1 MKTID
6 GKTLKEM
13 FVSASNNLYN
23 HYPEVDALNV
33 FPVPDGDTGM
43 NMSMTMTNGA
53 KFVKDV
59 ETDDVYTVAN
69 TFAKGLLMGARGN
82 SGVITSQIFRGFAQS
97 LEGKKTISAPAFAE
111 AFKNGAKVAY
121 KAVIR
126 PVEGTILTVVREAS
140 AALNDYADSSIE
152 IEQAMEKLLSEAKKS
167 LKRTPDLLPVLKEV
181 GVVDSG
187 GAGLVKIFEGM
198 LSFLKGKFIERED
211 NSSHEKAKVE
221 SPIGDMDKDDEFGY
235 CTEFIMRLGPA
246 EEKEKFDEQAF
257 KATLIERGNSI
268 VVVRDDDIVKVHIH
282 TLNPG
287 NILTFAQSYGEFVTI
302 KVENMTEQHSKLQT
316 PPSLKKK
323 EEEQAAPVKTV
334 PTQQYGLVAI
344 SAGKGID
351 EMFTAMGANEIV
363 SGGQT
368 MNPSIEDIAN
378 ACRKCNAKT
387 VYVFPNNSN
396 IVMAAVQAADVLSDE
411 FKVYVVPT
419 KTIPQGIAACSVFN
433 EDVSPAENFK
443 TMKEELKNIHSG
455 SVTYAIKDTKMNGVE
470 VKKDYFMGIYEKKII
485 SCHKRVAHALYDLLD
500 AMVNEETFLITVLVG
515 ADINDERMNNIAE
528 KITKKYENIEID
540 IRRGDQPV
548 YSFLV
553 GVE

>member
-59 ETDDVYTVAN
+59 DSEDIYQVAN

-82 SGVITSQIFRGFAQS
+82 SGVITSQIFRGFAQA
-97 LEGKKTISAPAFAE
+97 LEGKKSASAVQLAE

-126 PVEGTILTVVREAS
+126 PVEGTILTVVRESS
-140 AALNDYADSSIE
+140 AALDDFAEASTSVEEAI
-152 IEQAMEKLLSEAKKS
+152 EKLVSEAKKS

-198 LSFLKGKFIERED
+198 LSFLKGKFIEREE
-211 NSSHEKAKVE
+211 NASQEKAKVE

-246 EEKEKFDEQAF
+246 DEKEKFEEQAF
-257 KATLIERGNSI
+257 KATLVERGNSI

-323 EEEQAAPVKTV
+323 EEEVKAAPVV
-334 PTQQYGLVAI
+334 PTEPYGLVAI
-344 SAGKGID
+344 SAGAGID
-351 EMFTAMGANEIV
+351 EMFTAIGANQIV

-378 ACRKCNAKT
+378 ACRKCCAKT

-443 TMKEELKNIHSG
+443 TMKEEIKHIHSG

-470 VKKDYFMGIYEKKII
+470 VKKDYFMGIFEKKII

-500 AMVNEETFLITVLVG
+500 AMVNEETFLITILVG
-515 ADINDERMNNIAE
+515 ADINDQRMKDIGE

>member
-59 ETDDVYTVAN
+59 ESDDAYQVAN

-82 SGVITSQIFRGFAQS
+82 SGVITSQIFRGFAQA
-97 LEGKKTISAPAFAE
+97 LEGKKSATAIQLAE
-111 AFKNGAKVAY
+111 ALKNGAKVAY

-126 PVEGTILTVVREAS
+126 PVEGTILTVVRESS
-140 AALNDYADSSIE
+140 AAVDDFVEASTTIE
-152 IEQAMEKLLSEAKKS
+152 EVFEKLVSEAKKS

-198 LSFLKGKFIERED
+198 LSFLKGKFIEREE
-211 NSSHEKAKVE
+211 NASQEKAKVE
-221 SPIGDMDKDDEFGY
+221 SPIGDMDKDEEFGY

-246 EEKEKFDEQAF
+246 DEKEKFEEQAF
-257 KATLIERGNSI
+257 KATLVERGNSI

-316 PPSLKKK
+316 PPNLKKK
-323 EEEQAAPVKTV
+323 EEEAKPV
-334 PTQQYGLVAI
+334 PTAPTQPYGLVAI

-351 EMFTAMGANEIV
+351 EMFTAIGANEIV

-433 EDVSPAENFK
+433 EDVSPVENFK
-443 TMKEELKNIHSG
+443 TMKEEIKHIHSG

-485 SCHKRVAHALYDLLD
+485 SCHRRVAHALYDLLN
-500 AMVNEETFLITVLVG
+500 AMVTEETFLITILVG
-515 ADINDERMNNIAE
+515 ADINDERMKNITE

>member
-59 ETDDVYTVAN
+59 DSDDIYQVAN
-69 TFAKGLLMGARGN
+69 TFAKGLFMGARGN

-97 LEGKKTISAPAFAE
+97 LEGKKTASAVQLAE

-126 PVEGTILTVVREAS
+126 PVEGTILTVVRESS
-140 AALNDYADSSIE
+140 AALDEFAEASTSVEEAI
-152 IEQAMEKLLSEAKKS
+152 EKLVSEAKIS

-198 LSFLKGKFIERED
+198 LSFLKGKFIEREE
-211 NSSHEKAKVE
+211 NASQENAKVE

-246 EEKEKFDEQAF
+246 DEKEKFEEQAF
-257 KATLIERGNSI
+257 KATLVERGNSI

-323 EEEQAAPVKTV
+323 EEEVKQAPVV
-334 PTQQYGLVAI
+334 PTQPYGLVAI
-344 SAGKGID
+344 SAGAGID
-351 EMFTAMGANEIV
+351 EMFTSIGANEIV

-378 ACRKCNAKT
+378 ACRKCSAKT

-443 TMKEELKNIHSG
+443 TMKEEIKHIHSG

-485 SCHKRVAHALYDLLD
+485 SCHRRVAHALYDLID
-500 AMVNEETFLITVLVG
+500 AMVTEETFLITILVG
-515 ADINDERMNNIAE
+515 ADINDERMKNITE

>member
-53 KFVKDV
+53 KFVKEVDS
-59 ETDDVYTVAN
+59 DDIYQVSN

-97 LEGKKTISAPAFAE
+97 LEGKKSANAVQLAE

-126 PVEGTILTVVREAS
+126 PVEGTILTVVRES
-140 AALNDYADSSIE
+140 SSALNEYVDDSTTIL
-152 IEQAMEKLLSEAKKS
+152 QAIEKLVSEAKKS

-198 LSFLKGKFIERED
+198 LSFLKGKFIEREE
-211 NSSHEKAKVE
+211 NASQEKAKVE

-246 EEKEKFDEQAF
+246 DEKEQFEEQAF
-257 KATLIERGNSI
+257 KATLVERGNSI

-323 EEEQAAPVKTV
+323 EKEIKAAPVV
-334 PTQQYGLVAI
+334 PTQPYGLVAI
-344 SAGKGID
+344 SAGAGID
-351 EMFTAMGANEIV
+351 EMFRAIGANEIV

-378 ACRKCNAKT
+378 ACRKCSAKT

-433 EDVSPAENFK
+433 EDVSPVENFK
-443 TMKEELKNIHSG
+443 TMKEEIKHIHSG

-470 VKKDYFMGIYEKKII
+470 VKKDYFMGIFEKKII
-485 SCHKRVAHALYDLLD
+485 SCHRRVSHALYDLLD
-500 AMVNEETFLITVLVG
+500 AMVNEETFLITILVG
-515 ADINDERMNNIAE
+515 ADINDERMKNISE

>member
-53 KFVKDV
+53 KFVKDI
-59 ETDDVYTVAN
+59 ESDDAYQVAN

-82 SGVITSQIFRGFAQS
+82 SGVITSQIFRGFAQA
-97 LEGKKTISAPAFAE
+97 LEGKKSATAIQLAE
-111 AFKNGAKVAY
+111 ALKNGAKVAY

-126 PVEGTILTVVREAS
+126 PVEGTILTVVRESS
-140 AALNDYADSSIE
+140 AAVDEFVEASTTIE
-152 IEQAMEKLLSEAKKS
+152 EVFEKLVSEAKKS

-198 LSFLKGKFIERED
+198 LSFLKGKFIEREE
-211 NSSHEKAKVE
+211 NASQEKAKVE
-221 SPIGDMDKDDEFGY
+221 SPIGDMDQDEEFGY

-246 EEKEKFDEQAF
+246 DEKEKFEEQAF
-257 KATLIERGNSI
+257 KATLVERGNSI

-302 KVENMTEQHSKLQT
+302 KVENMSEQHSKLQT
-316 PPSLKKK
+316 PPNLKKK
-323 EEEQAAPVKTV
+323 EEEAKPV
-334 PTQQYGLVAI
+334 PTAPTQPYGLVAI

-351 EMFTAMGANEIV
+351 EMFTAIGANEIV

-433 EDVSPAENFK
+433 EDVSPVENFK
-443 TMKEELKNIHSG
+443 TMKEEIKHIHSG

-485 SCHKRVAHALYDLLD
+485 SCHRRVAHALYDLLD
-500 AMVNEETFLITVLVG
+500 AMVTEETFLITILVG
-515 ADINDERMNNIAE
+515 ADINDERMKNITE

>member
-59 ETDDVYTVAN
+59 ESDDAYQVAN

-82 SGVITSQIFRGFAQS
+82 SGVITSQIFRGFAQA
-97 LEGKKTISAPAFAE
+97 LEGKKSATAIQLAE
-111 AFKNGAKVAY
+111 ALKNGAKVAY

-126 PVEGTILTVVREAS
+126 PVEGTILTVVRESS
-140 AALNDYADSSIE
+140 AAVDEFVEASTTIE
-152 IEQAMEKLLSEAKKS
+152 EVFEKLVAEAKKS

-198 LSFLKGKFIERED
+198 LSFLKGKFIEREE
-211 NSSHEKAKVE
+211 NASQEKAKVE
-221 SPIGDMDKDDEFGY
+221 TPIGDMDKDEEFGY

-246 EEKEKFDEQAF
+246 DEKEKFEEQAF
-257 KATLIERGNSI
+257 KAILVERGNSI

-316 PPSLKKK
+316 PPNLKKK
-323 EEEQAAPVKTV
+323 EEEAKPVQTA
-334 PTQQYGLVAI
+334 PTQPYGLVAI

-351 EMFTAMGANEIV
+351 EMFTAIGANEIV

-433 EDVSPAENFK
+433 EDVSPVENFK
-443 TMKEELKNIHSG
+443 TMKEEIKHIHSG

-485 SCHKRVAHALYDLLD
+485 SCHRRVAHALYDLLE
-500 AMVNEETFLITVLVG
+500 AMVTEETFLITILVG
-515 ADINDERMNNIAE
+515 ADINDERMKNITE

>member
-1 MKTID
+1 
-6 GKTLKEM
+6 
-13 FVSASNNLYN
+13 
-23 HYPEVDALNV
+23 
-33 FPVPDGDTGM
+33 
-43 NMSMTMTNGA
+43 MTMTNGA

-59 ETDDVYTVAN
+59 DSDDIYQVAN
-69 TFAKGLLMGARGN
+69 TFAKGLFMGARGN

-97 LEGKKTISAPAFAE
+97 LEGKKTASAVQLAE

-126 PVEGTILTVVREAS
+126 PVEGTILTVVRESS
-140 AALNDYADSSIE
+140 AALDEFAEASTSVEEAI
-152 IEQAMEKLLSEAKKS
+152 EKLVSEAKIS

-198 LSFLKGKFIERED
+198 LSFLKGKFIEREE
-211 NSSHEKAKVE
+211 NASQENAKVE

-246 EEKEKFDEQAF
+246 DEKEKFEEQAF
-257 KATLIERGNSI
+257 KATLVERGNSI

-323 EEEQAAPVKTV
+323 EEEVKQAPVV
-334 PTQQYGLVAI
+334 PTQPYGLVAI
-344 SAGKGID
+344 SAGAGID
-351 EMFTAMGANEIV
+351 EMFTSIGANEIV

-378 ACRKCNAKT
+378 ACRKCSAKT

-443 TMKEELKNIHSG
+443 TMKEEIKHIHSG

-485 SCHKRVAHALYDLLD
+485 SCHRRVAHALYDLID
-500 AMVNEETFLITVLVG
+500 AMVTEETFLITILVG
-515 ADINDERMNNIAE
+515 ADINDERMKNITE

>member
-59 ETDDVYTVAN
+59 DSEDAYQVAN

-97 LEGKKTISAPAFAE
+97 LEGKKSVNAVQLAE

-126 PVEGTILTVVREAS
+126 PVEGTILTVVRESS
-140 AALNDYADSSIE
+140 AALDEFAEASTTIE
-152 IEQAMEKLLSEAKKS
+152 EAIEKLVSEAKKS

-198 LSFLKGKFIERED
+198 HSFLKGKFIEREE
-211 NSSHEKAKVE
+211 NATQEKAKVE
-221 SPIGDMDKDDEFGY
+221 SPIGEMDQDDEFGY

-246 EEKEKFDEQAF
+246 DEKEKFEEQTF
-257 KATLIERGNSI
+257 KSTLIERGNSI

-323 EEEQAAPVKTV
+323 EEAAEPVRSTLENA
-334 PTQQYGLVAI
+334 YGLVAI

-351 EMFTAMGANEIV
+351 EMFTSIGANEIV

-378 ACRKCNAKT
+378 ACRRCNAKT

-396 IVMAAVQAADVLSDE
+396 IVMAVVQAADVLSDE

-433 EDVSPAENFK
+433 EDVSPSENFK
-443 TMKEELKNIHSG
+443 TMKEELKHIHSG

-485 SCHKRVAHALYDLLD
+485 SCHRRVSHALYDLLD
-500 AMVNEETFLITVLVG
+500 AMVTEETFLITILVG
-515 ADINDERMNNIAE
+515 EDIKEERMKNIAE
-528 KITKKYENIEID
+528 KVTKKFENIEID

>member
-6 GKTLKEM
+6 GKTLKDM

-43 NMSMTMTNGA
+43 NMSMTMTNGS
-53 KFVKDV
+53 KFVSDV
-59 ETDDVYTVAN
+59 DSDNVYQVAN

-82 SGVITSQIFRGFAQS
+82 SGVITSQIFRGFAQN
-97 LEGKKTISAPAFAE
+97 LEGKSNVNAVALAE

-126 PVEGTILTVVREAS
+126 PVEGTILTVIRESSEALVDYVEAS
-140 AALNDYADSSIE
+140 TSIE
-152 IEQAMEKLLSEAKKS
+152 EAIEQLVNEAKAS

-198 LSFLKGKFIERED
+198 LSFLNGKFIERED
-211 NSSHEKAKVE
+211 SATAKKDKVE
-221 SPIGDMDKDDEFGY
+221 SPVVDMDKDEEFGY
-235 CTEFIMRLGPA
+235 CTEFIMRLGPID
-246 EEKEKFDEQAF
+246 EKEKFEEAAF
-257 KATLIERGNSI
+257 KGVLVERGNSI

-287 NILTFAQSYGEFVTI
+287 NILTFAQQYGEFVTI

-323 EEEQAAPVKTV
+323 EEPVKPVHTE
-334 PTQQYGLVAI
+334 PTQPYGLVAI

-351 EMFTAMGANEIV
+351 EMFTAIGVNEIV

-378 ACRKCNAKT
+378 ACRRCNAHT
-387 VYVFPNNSN
+387 VFVFPNNSN
-396 IVMAAVQAADVLSDE
+396 IVMAAVQAADVLSED

-419 KTIPQGIAACSVFN
+419 KTIPEGIAACSVFN
-433 EDVSPAENFK
+433 EDVSPNENFK
-443 TMKEELKNIHSG
+443 TMKEELKHIHSG
-455 SVTYAIKDTKMNGVE
+455 SVTYAIKDTKVNGVE
-470 VKKDYFMGIYEKKII
+470 VKKDYYMGINEKKII
-485 SCHKRVAHALYDLLD
+485 SCHKRVSHALYDLLD
-500 AMVNEETFLITVLVG
+500 AMVNEETFLITILVG
-515 ADINDERMNNIAE
+515 EDINDDKMKYISE

>member
-59 ETDDVYTVAN
+59 DSDDAYLVAN

-97 LEGKKTISAPAFAE
+97 LEGKKSVNAVQLAE

-126 PVEGTILTVVREAS
+126 PVEGTILTVVRESS
-140 AALNDYADSSIE
+140 AALDEYAEASTTVEEAI
-152 IEQAMEKLLSEAKKS
+152 EKLVSEAKKS

-198 LSFLKGKFIERED
+198 LSFLKGKFIEREE
-211 NSSHEKAKVE
+211 NATEEKAKVE
-221 SPIGDMDKDDEFGY
+221 SPIGEMDQDDEFGY

-246 EEKEKFDEQAF
+246 DEKEKFEEQAF
-257 KATLIERGNSI
+257 KATLVERGNSI

-302 KVENMTEQHSKLQT
+302 KVENMTEQHSKLAT

-323 EEEQAAPVKTV
+323 EEEVKPVPTV
-334 PTQQYGLVAI
+334 PTQPYGLVAI

-351 EMFTAMGANEIV
+351 EMFTSIGANEIV

-378 ACRKCNAKT
+378 ACRRCNAKT

-433 EDVSPAENFK
+433 EDVSPTENFK
-443 TMKEELKNIHSG
+443 TMKEELKHIHSG

-485 SCHKRVAHALYDLLD
+485 SCHRRVAHALYDLLE
-500 AMVNEETFLITVLVG
+500 AMVTEETFLITILVG
-515 ADINDERMNNIAE
+515 ADINDERMKNIAE
-528 KITKKYENIEID
+528 KVTKKYENIEID

>member
-59 ETDDVYTVAN
+59 ESDDAYQVAN

-82 SGVITSQIFRGFAQS
+82 SGVITSQIFRGFAQA
-97 LEGKKTISAPAFAE
+97 LEGKKSATAIQLAE
-111 AFKNGAKVAY
+111 ALKNGAKVAY

-126 PVEGTILTVVREAS
+126 PVEGTILTVVRESS
-140 AALNDYADSSIE
+140 AAVDDFVEASTTIE
-152 IEQAMEKLLSEAKKS
+152 EVFEKLVSEAKKS

-198 LSFLKGKFIERED
+198 LSFLKGKFIEREE
-211 NSSHEKAKVE
+211 NASQEKAKVE
-221 SPIGDMDKDDEFGY
+221 SPIGDMDKDEEFGY

-246 EEKEKFDEQAF
+246 DEKEKFEEQAF
-257 KATLIERGNSI
+257 KATLVERGNSI

-316 PPSLKKK
+316 PPNLKKK
-323 EEEQAAPVKTV
+323 EEEAKPV
-334 PTQQYGLVAI
+334 PTAPTQPYGLVAI

-351 EMFTAMGANEIV
+351 EMFTAIGANEIV

-433 EDVSPAENFK
+433 EDVSPVENFK
-443 TMKEELKNIHSG
+443 TMKEEIKHIHSG

-485 SCHKRVAHALYDLLD
+485 SCHRRVAHALYDLLD
-500 AMVNEETFLITVLVG
+500 AMVTDETFLITILVG
-515 ADINDERMNNIAE
+515 ADINDERMKNITE

>member
-59 ETDDVYTVAN
+59 EADDVYTVAN

-140 AALNDYADSSIE
+140 AALYDYADSSIE

-211 NSSHEKAKVE
+211 NASQEKAKVE

-246 EEKEKFDEQAF
+246 DEKEKFEEQAF
-257 KATLIERGNSI
+257 KATLVERGNSI

-323 EEEQAAPVKTV
+323 EEEQAAPVKTI
-334 PTQQYGLVAI
+334 PTQPYGLVAI
-344 SAGKGID
+344 SAGPGID

-485 SCHKRVAHALYDLLD
+485 SCHRRVAHALYDLLD

>member
-59 ETDDVYTVAN
+59 DSDDAYVVAN

-82 SGVITSQIFRGFAQS
+82 SGVITSQIFRGFAQA
-97 LEGKKTISAPAFAE
+97 LEGKKTINAVQFSDAL
-111 AFKNGAKVAY
+111 KNGAKVAY

-126 PVEGTILTVVREAS
+126 PVEGTILTVVRES
-140 AALNDYADSSIE
+140 SEALDKFVESSNE
-152 IEQAMEKLLSEAKKS
+152 IEETVEKLVKEAKAS

-198 LSFLKGKFIERED
+198 LSFLKGKFIERDE
-211 NSSHEKAKVE
+211 NSSKEKPAVE
-221 SPIGDMDKDDEFGY
+221 SPIGEMDKDDEFGY
-235 CTEFIMRLGPA
+235 CTEFIMRLGPTD
-246 EEKEKFDEQAF
+246 EKEKFDEQSF
-257 KATLIERGNSI
+257 KATLVERGNSI
-268 VVVRDDDIVKVHIH
+268 VVVRDEEIVKVHIH

-287 NILTFAQSYGEFVTI
+287 NILTFAQQYGEFVTI

-323 EEEQAAPVKTV
+323 EEAQEPIRSTLANE
-334 PTQQYGLVAI
+334 YGLVAI

-351 EMFTAMGANEIV
+351 EMFTSIGANEIV

-378 ACRKCNAKT
+378 ACRRCNAKT

-433 EDVSPAENFK
+433 EDISPAENFK

-500 AMVNEETFLITVLVG
+500 AMVTEETFLITILVG
-515 ADINDERMNNIAE
+515 ADIKDERMKNIAE
-528 KITKKYENIEID
+528 KVSKKFENIEVD

>member
-53 KFVKDV
+53 KFVKDI
-59 ETDDVYTVAN
+59 ESDDAYQVAN

-82 SGVITSQIFRGFAQS
+82 SGVITSQIFRGFAQA
-97 LEGKKTISAPAFAE
+97 LEGKKSATAIQLAE
-111 AFKNGAKVAY
+111 ALKNGAKVAY

-126 PVEGTILTVVREAS
+126 PVEGTILTVVRESS
-140 AALNDYADSSIE
+140 AAVDEFVEASTTIE
-152 IEQAMEKLLSEAKKS
+152 EVFEKLVSEAKKS

-198 LSFLKGKFIERED
+198 LSFLKGKFIEREE
-211 NSSHEKAKVE
+211 NASQEKAKVE
-221 SPIGDMDKDDEFGY
+221 SPIGDMDQDEEFGY

-246 EEKEKFDEQAF
+246 DEKEKFEEQAF
-257 KATLIERGNSI
+257 KATLVERGNSI

-302 KVENMTEQHSKLQT
+302 KVENMSEQHSKLQT
-316 PPSLKKK
+316 PPNLKKK
-323 EEEQAAPVKTV
+323 EEEAKPV
-334 PTQQYGLVAI
+334 PTAPTQPYGLVAI

-351 EMFTAMGANEIV
+351 EMFTAIGANEIV

-433 EDVSPAENFK
+433 EDVSPVENFK
-443 TMKEELKNIHSG
+443 TMKEEIKHIHSG

-485 SCHKRVAHALYDLLD
+485 SCHRRVAHALYDLLD
-500 AMVNEETFLITVLVG
+500 AMVTEETFLITILVG
-515 ADINDERMNNIAE
+515 ADINDERMKNITE
-528 KITKKYENIEID
+528 KITKKYEKIEID

>member
-59 ETDDVYTVAN
+59 DSEDAYQVAN

-97 LEGKKTISAPAFAE
+97 LEGKKSVNAVQLAE

-126 PVEGTILTVVREAS
+126 PVEGTILTVVRESS
-140 AALNDYADSSIE
+140 AALDEFAEASTTIE
-152 IEQAMEKLLSEAKKS
+152 EAIEKLVSEAKKS

-198 LSFLKGKFIERED
+198 HSFLKGKFIEREE
-211 NSSHEKAKVE
+211 NATQEKAKVE

-246 EEKEKFDEQAF
+246 DEKEKFEEQAF
-257 KATLIERGNSI
+257 KSTLIERGNSI

-323 EEEQAAPVKTV
+323 EEAAEPVRSTLENA
-334 PTQQYGLVAI
+334 YGLVAI

-351 EMFTAMGANEIV
+351 EMFTSIGANEIV

-378 ACRKCNAKT
+378 ACRRCNAKT

-396 IVMAAVQAADVLSDE
+396 IVMAVVQAADVLSDE

-433 EDVSPAENFK
+433 EDVSPSENFK
-443 TMKEELKNIHSG
+443 TMKEELKHIHSG

-485 SCHKRVAHALYDLLD
+485 SCHRRVSHALYDLLD
-500 AMVNEETFLITVLVG
+500 AMVTEETFLITILVG
-515 ADINDERMNNIAE
+515 EDIKEERMKNIAE
-528 KITKKYENIEID
+528 KVTKKFENIEID